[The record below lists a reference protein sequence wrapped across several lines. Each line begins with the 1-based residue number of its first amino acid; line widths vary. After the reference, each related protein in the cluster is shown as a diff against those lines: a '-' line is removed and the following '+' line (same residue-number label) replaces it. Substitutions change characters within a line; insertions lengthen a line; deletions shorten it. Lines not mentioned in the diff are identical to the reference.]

1 MVELPSGTVTLLF
14 SDIEGSTLLLARL
27 GPAYADAVDGQR
39 RVLRHAW
46 AQHGGIE
53 LGTEGD
59 SFFVVFPTALGAA
72 AAAVQAQRDLHGYA
86 WPGGER
92 VRVRMGIHTGSP
104 TVHDGSYVGMDVHR
118 AARISGAAH
127 GGQVVVSQATTH
139 LIEGGLPSGVTLRDL
154 GRHQLKSLESTEHL
168 YQLVIDGLP
177 NDFPPLKSLGAAS
190 SLPRPTTS
198 LVGRDRE
205 MAELDALLDAPDVR
219 LVTLT
224 GPGGS
229 GKTRL
234 ATEVARRMVN
244 HYPDGVFFIP
254 LASVTTADLMWKAIA
269 EVLDVP
275 PEQRTPEGLFEHAA
289 HHSALFVLDNLE
301 QFPDADQAV
310 AHLLNMAAQIVVI
323 ATSRRPLHVAGE
335 REHPVP
341 PLELAAGTDAEA
353 ATASGAVQMFVEH
366 ARMVHPGFELTE
378 DNAADVVELC
388 RRLDGLPL
396 AIELVAARVKL
407 LTPTALLARFDR
419 ALDIAARSSQAP
431 TRQKTLRDAIGW
443 SHDLLSPVQRTFF
456 RRLGVFV
463 GGADLEAITAVNAD
477 ILDSAD
483 PLDLVADLVDAS
495 LATITGGVGGE
506 PRISVLQIIRAYAL
520 DQLTVSGELDSIRM
534 RHAQHYLE
542 LVQELSLLLHGEH
555 YPVARMRFEIDHD
568 NIRAALAW
576 AVEPN
581 EAADRNELQL
591 AMQRWKW

>member
-1 MVELPSGTVTLLF
+1 MVDLPSGTVTLLF

-39 RVLRHAW
+39 RVLRQAW

-205 MAELDALLDAPDVR
+205 MATLATLLDSPDVR

-244 HYPDGVFFIP
+244 HFPDGVFFIP

-289 HHSALFVLDNLE
+289 HYSALFVLDNLE

-310 AHLLNMAAQIVVI
+310 AHLLNMAAEIVVI

-341 PLELAAGTDAEA
+341 PLELAAGTDAQA
-353 ATASGAVQMFVEH
+353 ASASGAVQMFVEH

-378 DNAADVVELC
+378 DNVADVVELC

-396 AIELVAARVKL
+396 AIELVAARIKL
-407 LTPTALLARFDR
+407 LTPTALLARFDK

-431 TRQKTLRDAIGW
+431 TRQKTLREAIGW

-520 DQLTVSGELDSIRM
+520 DELTASGELDSIRM